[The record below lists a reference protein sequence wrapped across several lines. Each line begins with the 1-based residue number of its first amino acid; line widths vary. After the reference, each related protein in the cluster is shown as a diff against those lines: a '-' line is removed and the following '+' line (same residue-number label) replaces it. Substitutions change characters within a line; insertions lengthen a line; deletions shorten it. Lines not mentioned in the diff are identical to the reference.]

1 MLFMLFLGLRVY
13 ENVINEYCDERV
25 KVFTEDT
32 LHEIRNAAG
41 AFVRPNDITRNS
53 N

>member
-13 ENVINEYCDERV
+13 ENVFNEFYNKKSRYSHKNLFMRSV
-25 KVFTEDT
+25 
-32 LHEIRNAAG
+32 NAIS

-53 N
+53 